1 MYLAHQYQSNN
12 ACIQFCNRIENGIFR
27 FVSLSV
33 IQRIIIL
40 VHIESHNRKEPIIC
54 ERDTLY
60 ICMFLPRT
68 IEMPW
73 HANASLF
80 ISLARESEKVGELCL
95 LLERRSKKKTSLS
108 LSINQMVFGR
118 RKRSSISIDRLWK
131 QPKCTNQSHV
141 SFPT

>member
-1 MYLAHQYQSNN
+1 M
-12 ACIQFCNRIENGIFR
+12 
-27 FVSLSV
+27 
-33 IQRIIIL
+33 L
-40 VHIESHNRKEPIIC
+40 VHIESHIGKEPIIC

-60 ICMFLPRT
+60 TCMFLPRT

-95 LLERRSKKKTSLS
+95 QLETGSKKKTSLS

-118 RKRSSISIDRLWK
+118 RKRSSISLDRLWK

-141 SFPT
+141 SFPTWEASFIYAHRCLIRGIVFVLFWPIILKVVKFFDL